1 MKRYYLFAIAILFA
15 TALQA
20 ETEAQTPK
28 QLWESANAAY
38 ISENYQEAVKD
49 YESIRT
55 LGYESGQLYLNLGNA
70 YFKRGMIGKAIVNY
84 NRALNLSPSDEDAH
98 YNLEIANTYVQDK
111 IDVVPTF
118 FVYRWMTELRSCL
131 TSNGWAWVS
140 LICFSL
146 MLAALLLYLLGR
158 GIKWRKTGFYG
169 VLGMLAIFV
178 VTIIFAGIQ
187 RKAMMHPNGAIV
199 MSNAAP
205 VKSSPDRSSKDIF
218 VLHEG
223 TKVTV
228 KDSLGD
234 FREII
239 ISDGNKG
246 WIEVSSI
253 EMID

>member
-1 MKRYYLFAIAILFA
+1 MKRYLFVTAILLA
-15 TALQA
+15 TGLHAP
-20 ETEAQTPK
+20 AQTPE
-28 QLWESANAAY
+28 QLWESANTAY
-38 ISENYQEAVKD
+38 INENYQEAVKD
-49 YESIRT
+49 YESIRAQ
-55 LGYESGQLYLNLGNA
+55 GYESDQLYLNLGNA
-70 YFKRGMIGKAIVNY
+70 YFKRGMTGKAIVNY
-84 NRALNLSPSDEDAH
+84 NRALRLSPSDEDVL
-98 YNLEIANTYVQDK
+98 YNLGIANTYVQDK

-118 FVYRWMTELRSCL
+118 FVHRWMAELRSGL
-131 TSNGWAWVS
+131 TSNAWAGLS
-140 LICFSL
+140 LICFSA
-146 MLAALLLYLLGR
+146 MLAALLIYLLSG
-158 GIKWRKTGFYG
+158 GVKWRKAGFYG
-169 VLGMLAIFV
+169 VLGMIALFIMTA
-178 VTIIFAGIQ
+178 IFAGAQ
-187 RKAMMHPNGAIV
+187 RKILMRPNGAII

-246 WIEVSSI
+246 WIEASAI